1 MNFNIDFLAWRKIAL
16 VLSSIFLLVSLSS
29 LFLKE
34 LNWGLDFTGGTLV
47 ELSYPNEANIPQIRQ
62 NLIQGGFEGAQV
74 ANFGSSREVLI
85 KLPGTVSDSLGS
97 EIVSLLSTSNEG
109 KTVDLRR
116 IEYVGPQIGSELRDD
131 GGTAMLIAL
140 AFMMLYIAFRFQSMF
155 AGAAVIALVHDVI
168 IVVGIFSLIQIEF
181 DLTVLAALL
190 AVIGY
195 SLNDTIVVS
204 DRIRENI
211 RSMDAESTEEIIN
224 TSLNQTLGRTL
235 ITSLTTL
242 LVLFSLFILGGEL
255 IKNFPDHY
263 RHYSQKSFTY
273 AGIAQKNRN
282 QLLWRDDMFDGVKTG
297 YTQSAG
303 YCLVGSAVKDG
314 MRLVAV
320 VLDSEDNKRFNDV
333 SNLMVYGF
341 RYFKTEKLFTKKE
354 PVKSIEVIAGKK
366 DKVNV
371 GLPEDVIL
379 TLQKNQRDSLKF
391 EISTESTILAP
402 IKSMDK
408 AGTIKVL
415 DSDNNVLYESDLIY
429 LESVEEKGFFLRL
442 IAIIWNWIKSLFS

>member
-62 NLIQGGFEGAQV
+62 NLTQGGFEGAQV

-255 IKNFPDHY
+255 IKNFALALIFGVIVGTYSSIYIAANALIMMGLTKDH
-263 RHYSQKSFTY
+263 
-273 AGIAQKNRN
+273 
-282 QLLWRDDMFDGVKTG
+282 L
-297 YTQSAG
+297 
-303 YCLVGSAVKDG
+303 
-314 MRLVAV
+314 
-320 VLDSEDNKRFNDV
+320 
-333 SNLMVYGF
+333 
-341 RYFKTEKLFTKKE
+341 
-354 PVKSIEVIAGKK
+354 
-366 DKVNV
+366 KVEEAEN
-371 GLPEDVIL
+371 
-379 TLQKNQRDSLKF
+379 
-391 EISTESTILAP
+391 A
-402 IKSMDK
+402 
-408 AGTIKVL
+408 
-415 DSDNNVLYESDLIY
+415 DNNPLP
-429 LESVEEKGFFLRL
+429 
-442 IAIIWNWIKSLFS
+442 